1 MVAAVPEEQR
11 KTRPQQDKAA
21 ADKAAAAEK
30 PATDGEAK
38 PAAEAEA
45 KPAAEAEAK
54 SAAEA
59 KPAADGDAATAP
71 AEKVHRLF
79 FGRQGHWR
87 LQGTAYTCL
96 TPCTQVLQTL
106 PHSPSL
112 TAEHFI
118 LPSVQDEAAEQT
130 EAQTPEEEY
139 FTYANVRPLSHAAFS
154 TLPDPPVPTALTS
167 AAAAACRTR
176 AMSWSAGPSR

>member
-30 PATDGEAK
+30 PATDG
-38 PAAEAEA
+38 EA